1 MAKRYVGVNATISE
15 VKAELRRSGHAPL
28 AGRLSKLSKR
38 RNLAA
43 HPDLS
48 LAADISSALSQP
60 SVPGSVSGMSDADDK
75 STGDHSTSNKI
86 QVYNDDELECIK
98 RNMKLA
104 QVPAKSVK
112 LQSEGALLQ
121 FNFDKQEAGLILG
134 DKELTRFFD
143 AIKQLDTKID
153 LLSAQSAHLDM
164 EVAALQ
170 AKFAEQEAFLKYEGS
185 AKCETANSNL
195 SMQQRSEEKKQ
206 YGKFSG
212 LEPGEANLQ
221 QDKKQSSDE
230 TKKSG
235 IGIKGYTLDD
245 LKDNPTGSTWDLADR
260 LAHWRRGNILSLIR
274 EWAFMPQD
282 SDSEHSDA
290 HSDG

>member
-1 MAKRYVGVNATISE
+1 MAPSGSVELRAVLGQVWQSALPRCERRHICFQLAADGVFGHAVGPSAYHGDASINFFTEVMDMAKRYVGVNATISE

-134 DKELTRFFD
+134 DKELTRFVD

-170 AKFAEQEAFLKYEGS
+170 AKFAEQEAFL
-185 AKCETANSNL
+185 
-195 SMQQRSEEKKQ
+195 
-206 YGKFSG
+206 
-212 LEPGEANLQ
+212 
-221 QDKKQSSDE
+221 
-230 TKKSG
+230 
-235 IGIKGYTLDD
+235 
-245 LKDNPTGSTWDLADR
+245 
-260 LAHWRRGNILSLIR
+260 
-274 EWAFMPQD
+274 
-282 SDSEHSDA
+282 
-290 HSDG
+290 